1 MINTLVFVGNGFDVA
16 HGYKTRYKD
25 FYSGCDELNK
35 LANNDNLLCQHIL
48 DHIKGE
54 MWQDLEC
61 GLFEYSKI
69 LTAQHNEGNKV
80 SSERFKKEFQELRN
94 ALFYYIKNATNVS
107 VSNNNPGRQ
116 VALLSKEWMRL
127 NYRMVSFNYS
137 AIVASY
143 TTDSE
148 TNSSGLSFNP
158 NKLIYQHGSIYNF
171 ESVLDNAADRI
182 VLGID
187 DSQRVEKAHS
197 FLYKSTQNIYNVY
210 DLLKTIEDNAVYIV
224 YGCSMGD
231 SDAFYF
237 RNLFD
242 ENKRDRTFIIYGY
255 GKDGVYSIK
264 ERVFEYAGGLNDYIA
279 KTNNEVF
286 FIDCKAWDA
295 LSETQTAIDKA
306 IKKNGN
312 H

>member
-1 MINTLVFVGNGFDVA
+1 MNSLVFIGNGFDVA
-16 HGYKTRYKD
+16 HGFKTQYKD
-25 FYSGCDELNK
+25 FYSNCDELIK

-48 DHIKGE
+48 DHIKGD

-61 GLFEYSKI
+61 GLFEYSKM
-69 LTAQHNEGNKV
+69 LTAQHNEGDKV

-94 ALFYYIKNATNVS
+94 ALFYYIKNATNAS
-107 VSNNNPGRQ
+107 ISSNPGRQ
-116 VALLSKEWMRL
+116 VALLSKEWSRL
-127 NYRMVSFNYS
+127 NYQIVSFNYS

-143 TTDSE
+143 TTDLES
-148 TNSSGLSFNP
+148 NSSGLSFNP

-171 ESVLDNAADRI
+171 ESVLDNAADKI

-210 DLLKTIEDNAVYIV
+210 DLLKTMEDKAVFIV

-237 RNLFD
+237 SNLFD
-242 ENKRDRTFIIYGY
+242 EKKRDRTLIIYGY
-255 GKDGVYSIK
+255 GKDGVASIK
-264 ERVFEYAGGLNDYIA
+264 EKVFEYANGLNNYIA
-279 KTNNEVF
+279 NTNNEVF
-286 FIDCKAWDA
+286 FIDCNAWDA
-295 LSETQTAIDKA
+295 LSNTQTAIDKA
-306 IKKNGN
+306 VRKNN
-312 H
+312 NQ

>member
-1 MINTLVFVGNGFDVA
+1 MNSLVFIGNGFDVA
-16 HGYKTRYKD
+16 HGFKTRYKD
-25 FYSGCDELNK
+25 FYSNCDELNK
-35 LANNDNLLCQHIL
+35 LANNENLLCQHIL
-48 DHIKGE
+48 DHIKGD

-61 GLFEYSKI
+61 GLFEYSKM
-69 LTAQHNEGNKV
+69 LTVKHHEGDKV

-94 ALFYYIKNATNVS
+94 ALFYYIKNATNAS
-107 VSNNNPGRQ
+107 ISGNPGRQ
-116 VALLSKEWMRL
+116 VALLSKEWSRL
-127 NYRMVSFNYS
+127 NYQIVSFNYS

-143 TTDSE
+143 TTDIKS
-148 TNSSGLSFNP
+148 NSSGLSFNP

-171 ESVLDNAADRI
+171 ESVLDNAADKI

-210 DLLKTIEDNAVYIV
+210 DLLKTMEDKAVFIV

-242 ENKRDRTFIIYGY
+242 EKKRDRTLIIYGY
-255 GKDGVYSIK
+255 GKDGLDSIK
-264 ERVFEYAGGLNDYIA
+264 EKVFEYACGLNNYIA

-295 LSETQTAIDKA
+295 LSKTQSAIDKA
-306 IKKNGN
+306 IKKSGDY
-312 H
+312 

>member
-1 MINTLVFVGNGFDVA
+1 MMNSLVFIGNGFDVA
-16 HGYKTRYKD
+16 HGFKTRYKD
-25 FYSGCDELNK
+25 FYSNCDELNK

-48 DHIKGE
+48 DNIKGD

-61 GLFEYSKI
+61 GLFEYSKM
-69 LTAQHNEGNKV
+69 LTAQHNEGDKV

-94 ALFYYIKNATNVS
+94 ALFYYIKNATNAS
-107 VSNNNPGRQ
+107 ISSNPGRQ
-116 VALLSKEWMRL
+116 VALLSKEWSQL
-127 NYRMVSFNYS
+127 NYQIVSFNYS

-143 TTDSE
+143 TTDLKS
-148 TNSSGLSFNP
+148 NSSGLSFNP

-171 ESVLDNAADRI
+171 ESVLDNAADKI

-197 FLYKSTQNIYNVY
+197 FLYKSTQNIYNIY
-210 DLLKTIEDNAVYIV
+210 DLLKKMEDKAVFIV

-242 ENKRDRTFIIYGY
+242 EKKRDRTLIIYGY
-255 GKDGVYSIK
+255 GKDGVDSIK
-264 ERVFEYAGGLNDYIA
+264 EKVFEYANGLNNYIA
-279 KTNNEVF
+279 NTNNEVF
-286 FIDCKAWDA
+286 FIDCNAWDA
-295 LSETQTAIDKA
+295 LSKTQTAIDKA
-306 IKKNGN
+306 VRKNN
-312 H
+312 NQ